1 MHGGGKSDAYTMA
14 YNVIDN
20 NKTINSFISAKQNEK
35 MIEKCLRLKHYLQEL
50 FMFFLSL
57 VTLESNISI
66 LMTRWNKR
74 FIKMN

>member
-35 MIEKCLRLKHYLQEL
+35 MIEKCLR
-50 FMFFLSL
+50 
-57 VTLESNISI
+57 
-66 LMTRWNKR
+66 
-74 FIKMN
+74 